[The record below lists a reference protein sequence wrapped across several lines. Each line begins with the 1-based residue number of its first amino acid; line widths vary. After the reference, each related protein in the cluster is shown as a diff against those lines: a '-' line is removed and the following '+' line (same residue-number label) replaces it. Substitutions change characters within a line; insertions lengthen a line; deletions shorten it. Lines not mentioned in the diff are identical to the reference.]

1 MAFVLDEEMQ
11 NVTNIKVIGVGGGGG
26 NAVNRM
32 VEAGLNGVEFVAMN
46 TDQQALVNSKATQKV
61 QLGAKL
67 TKGRGAGA
75 DPEVGQRAAE
85 ESKDEIANALK
96 GAQMV
101 FITAGMG
108 GGTGTGAAPVVAE
121 TAQDRG
127 LLSVG
132 IVTKPYAVEGKG
144 KIGLK
149 ISKHFF
155 ELMEKNG
162 IPTHYLGSDVEQGLM
177 QVRKLT
183 VPKLEFVLRYFTA
196 GSMCRRFT
204 LPEGIVFDPPYSE
217 VTLKDDEQGDPLIT
231 ERLCIMKD
239 MLKPG
244 QYDEALGILV
254 KVGEV
259 LKQELATMGLTLIDF
274 KIEVGYDED
283 GKMYVVDEITPD
295 IWRVRDEQGNIPNQ
309 IDCAKLILDKI

>member
-1 MAFVLDEEMQ
+1 MKTLYNGKTKTVLLDEGTGIVNLFFKDSATGE
-11 NVTNIKVIGVGGGGG
+11 NGVFDPGSNSVGG
-26 NAVNRM
+26 
-32 VEAGLNGVEFVAMN
+32 
-46 TDQQALVNSKATQKV
+46 S
-61 QLGAKL
+61 
-67 TKGRGAGA
+67 
-75 DPEVGQRAAE
+75 
-85 ESKDEIANALK
+85 
-96 GAQMV
+96 
-101 FITAGMG
+101 
-108 GGTGTGAAPVVAE
+108 
-121 TAQDRG
+121 
-127 LLSVG
+127 
-132 IVTKPYAVEGKG
+132 VEGKG

-155 ELMEKNG
+155 ELMEKIG

>member
-1 MAFVLDEEMQ
+1 MKTLYNGKTKTVLLDEATGIVNLFFKDSATGE
-11 NVTNIKVIGVGGGGG
+11 NGVFDPGSNSVGG
-26 NAVNRM
+26 
-32 VEAGLNGVEFVAMN
+32 
-46 TDQQALVNSKATQKV
+46 S
-61 QLGAKL
+61 
-67 TKGRGAGA
+67 
-75 DPEVGQRAAE
+75 
-85 ESKDEIANALK
+85 
-96 GAQMV
+96 
-101 FITAGMG
+101 
-108 GGTGTGAAPVVAE
+108 
-121 TAQDRG
+121 
-127 LLSVG
+127 
-132 IVTKPYAVEGKG
+132 VEGKG

-155 ELMEKNG
+155 ELMEKKG